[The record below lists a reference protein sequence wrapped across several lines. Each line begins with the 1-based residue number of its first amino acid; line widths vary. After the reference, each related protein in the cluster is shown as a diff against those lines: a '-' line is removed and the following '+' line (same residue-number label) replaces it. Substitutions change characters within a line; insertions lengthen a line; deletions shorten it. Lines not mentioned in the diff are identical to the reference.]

1 MQHFWGKFKLIH
13 ILNDH
18 AWLIHSNQLPVSVI
32 PNECVYLS
40 AASVSLIWIRSFVGT
55 EDAVLTGYWS
65 HLPNIHKVPE
75 SQLLVA
81 DVRRDPCVVPH
92 LAGFVDSPFLSLN
105 AADGHTTFQVHSVLP
120 NRSNPPV
127 PECLEH
133 MSSVGQLP
141 SYAVLSSIQRK
152 HCAKWSIL
160 HCSQY
165 IFRNIVL
172 QNIVCKL
179 AFIWHGYKEWNHN
192 DCGANILVD
201 HLLVCIGV
209 LIHLLKKCICLTIS
223 I

>member
-92 LAGFVDSPFLSLN
+92 LAGYISGALSFAKSKQSPGSRVFGAYELCRTTPELRRSKFNSAKTLCKMVDTSLQPI
-105 AADGHTTFQVHSVLP
+105 H
-120 NRSNPPV
+120 
-127 PECLEH
+127 
-133 MSSVGQLP
+133 
-141 SYAVLSSIQRK
+141 IQK
-152 HCAKWSIL
+152 HCSSE
-160 HCSQY
+160 HS
-165 IFRNIVL
+165 L
-172 QNIVCKL
+172 QIG
-179 AFIWHGYKEWNHN
+179 F
-192 DCGANILVD
+192 
-201 HLLVCIGV
+201 HLTRVQRM
-209 LIHLLKKCICLTIS
+209 KP
-223 I
+223 